1 MNGFYRR
8 RLPQSEYHDE
18 FVLKGALRMVAW
30 PGGLT
35 RSTADIDFRGYVG
48 TSSDE
53 LASVV
58 EEICRVPVPP
68 DAVEFDPSSV
78 QVEQIVERGD
88 SSGARVRFWG
98 YVGKARIR
106 VQLDV
111 SFSDVSTPGNEVVD
125 YPTILDMPAPRLRAY
140 PKETVVAE
148 KLEAI
153 VWLGEL
159 NSRMKDFYDLF
170 HMSRT
175 FTFEGRMLAQAIAN
189 TFSSRGTPIPSLPP
203 VGLRDEFATKNEG
216 PWGAFLNRIADSQ
229 ASLFSLTGVISHLRT
244 FLLPPRQAAGD
255 GQEFSRIWVEDGGW
269 R

>member
-111 SFSDVSTPGNEVVD
+111 SFSDVITPGSEVVD

-153 VWLGEL
+153 V
-159 NSRMKDFYDLF
+159 
-170 HMSRT
+170 
-175 FTFEGRMLAQAIAN
+175 
-189 TFSSRGTPIPSLPP
+189 
-203 VGLRDEFATKNEG
+203 
-216 PWGAFLNRIADSQ
+216 
-229 ASLFSLTGVISHLRT
+229 
-244 FLLPPRQAAGD
+244 
-255 GQEFSRIWVEDGGW
+255 
-269 R
+269 

>member
-1 MNGFYRR
+1 M
-8 RLPQSEYHDE
+8 QSVYHDE

-78 QVEQIVERGD
+78 QVEQIVERGPYP
-88 SSGARVRFWG
+88 GARVRFWG

-111 SFSDVSTPGNEVVD
+111 SFSDVITPGSEVVD

-153 VWLGEL
+153 VQLGEL

-175 FTFEGRMLAQAIAN
+175 FTFEGRVLAQAIAN
-189 TFSSRGTPIPSLPP
+189 TFSSRGPPIPSLPP

-216 PWGAFLNRIADSQ
+216 QWGAFLNRIGDNQ
-229 ASLFSLTGVISHLRT
+229 ASLLSLTGVISHLRS
-244 FLLPPRQAAGD
+244 FLLPPMQAAGD
-255 GQEFSRIWVEDGGW
+255 GKAFSRIWVEDGGW